1 MKVDATS
8 SEVPH
13 LSIVVPVHNCRDL
26 TRACFDSL
34 GRTVRV
40 EHEVI
45 VVDDASGDETRGYL
59 ESLGSPYRVI
69 RQEMNRGFAASVN
82 RGGREARS
90 GRILFLNNDT
100 VLTPGWLEPMLELL
114 DSDDSVGAVGNVQVN
129 PRTGLVDHAGVFFD
143 LDGMPTH
150 AHKNRRH
157 PPRGTCTERRAVS
170 AACFLMRT
178 ELFGRFSGFDE
189 DYRNGMEDIDL
200 CVRLGL
206 AGYRILVA
214 NRSVI
219 LHHVSQSPGR
229 HDHNE
234 TNSRLFAVRRAPA
247 AAAWGRRE
255 WPREYLRR
263 YARTWWRMNPRL
275 FLRAIGMILASPLT
289 SDRKGLLLDG
299 SHSVSADKRDR

>member
-8 SEVPH
+8 SEIPH

-26 TRACFDSL
+26 TRACFASVV
-34 GRTVRV
+34 RTVRV

-45 VVDDASGDETRGYL
+45 VVDDASEENTRSYL
-59 ESLGSPYRVI
+59 ESLGPPFRVI
-69 RQEMNRGFAASVN
+69 RQETNQGFAFSVN

-90 GRILFLNNDT
+90 DRILFLNNDT
-100 VLTPGWLEPMLELL
+100 ELTPGWLEPMLELL
-114 DSDDSVGAVGNVQVN
+114 DSDDSVGAVGNIQVN

-157 PPRGTCTERRAVS
+157 PPRAVCTERKAVS
-170 AACFLMRT
+170 AACILMRADV
-178 ELFGRFSGFDE
+178 FGRFSGFDE

-200 CVRLGL
+200 CVRLCL

-214 NRSVI
+214 NQSVI

-229 HDHNE
+229 HDHNDA
-234 TNSRLFAVRRAPA
+234 NSRLFAVRRASA

-275 FLRAIGMILASPLT
+275 FLRAIGMTLARPLT

-299 SHSVSADKRDR
+299 SHSGSADTRDR